1 MSSYNPSVGVSM
13 NINALTNELI
23 PGFGL
28 IPPHEVDAFFQ
39 NESHRE
45 LKQTLEEL
53 NGPTDTSF
61 DMAASPAFDLGSRL
75 ARRAYASQNKGQW
88 IKQHRDVLFQKPH
101 FTPLK
106 NLIRKA
112 ILKEIFLSSSFI
124 ECEADDYLI
133 NTAYTEAFYQSH
145 YIEGKSFDIALKD
158 WREAFDSDETETGMV
173 VKDQIFKFQTDLIH
187 NTRDRIGFLL
197 PAYPEFYI
205 YKRLFSIGI
214 TLYYSHESAA
224 NKTKVLKKEFQ
235 SYLDEHKITRGEF
248 FLDELNASLS
258 SLLHKTLQSMGLQK
272 TKEQVDRIANVHLL
286 FGILGLREPS
296 GAILEGLDVYNY
308 LSFSEEVSHFKTV
321 FLAMLKPVRSFF
333 NEYVQISRI
342 EKDRWTCIL
351 RAIMP
356 ILIMTCFV
364 AFFFSLLVPFAMHAI
379 IEIMMLI
386 PVLYVSMVLASSYV
400 DLKNMLA
407 EKAIIYFYGSRY
419 EHPDYLVNDRL
430 LAGFEN
436 NQQIAAEVRGYYV
449 FCFTECDEIK
459 SLLAAK
465 FQKGCLREDES
476 QLYEAMIQREVL
488 LKAEWFDI
496 HDNHYLASDKIKAI
510 FYNRLNLD
518 AAEARKNIAHEGN
531 VYIESLVKEMEQQ
544 LQKVET
550 TQDSPERTAPQRL
563 ARWSLFRPTPA
574 TDFLAEKCQRQQT
587 ILLNTEKTSRI
598 VGGIC

>member
-1 MSSYNPSVGVSM
+1 MSSYNPSEGVSM
-13 NINALTNELI
+13 TINALTYKLI
-23 PGFGL
+23 PGL
-28 IPPHEVDAFFQ
+28 DLLSTAEVDAFFQ
-39 NESHRE
+39 DEGNKK
-45 LKQTLEEL
+45 LKQSLETITK
-53 NGPTDTSF
+53 NGLTSNSSALAHLPTYSD
-61 DMAASPAFDLGSRL
+61 PAF
-75 ARRAYASQNKGQW
+75 RRSMASQNKDRW
-88 IKQHRDVLFQKPH
+88 INTMREELFKNPD
-101 FTPLK
+101 FIPLK
-106 NLIRKA
+106 NLISKA
-112 ILKEIFLSSSFI
+112 ILKKIFRESYFI
-124 ECEADDYLI
+124 ECEVPNDLI
-133 NTAYTEAFYQSH
+133 NTVYTEALYHSR
-145 YIEGKSFDIALKD
+145 YIQGKSFETAIKTWLNAFQLDATSAATKMKNDILTRQK
-158 WREAFDSDETETGMV
+158 
-173 VKDQIFKFQTDLIH
+173 QLIDATNEH
-187 NTRDRIGFLL
+187 IGFLL
-197 PAYPEFYI
+197 PACSTSIMESL
-205 YKRLFSIGI
+205 LFSIGI
-214 TLYYSHESAA
+214 TLYYSDESAD
-224 NKTKVLKKEFQ
+224 NKIAKLKEQFQ
-235 SYLDEHKITRGEF
+235 RYLDEWGIRESEF
-248 FLDELNASLS
+248 LLSELNASLS

-430 LAGFEN
+430 LKGFEN
-436 NQQIAAEVRGYYV
+436 NQQIAAGVRGYYV
-449 FCFTECDEIK
+449 FCFTECDKIK
-459 SLLAAK
+459 SPLAAK
-465 FQKGCLREDES
+465 FQKGCLCEDES
-476 QLYEAMIQREVL
+476 QLYEAMIHREAL

-496 HDNHYLASDKIKAI
+496 HDNYYLAVDKIKSI
-510 FYNRLNLD
+510 FYQRLNLD
-518 AAEARKNIAHEGN
+518 AAEARKNIVREGN
-531 VYIESLVKEMEQQ
+531 VYIERLVNDMDQQ

-550 TQDSPERTAPQRL
+550 TQDSPEIQAPQRS
-563 ARWSLFRPTPA
+563 ARWSLFKPTDP
-574 TDFLAEKCQRQQT
+574 TDFLAQKCKRQQE
-587 ILLNTEKTSRI
+587 ILRLTETTRLT